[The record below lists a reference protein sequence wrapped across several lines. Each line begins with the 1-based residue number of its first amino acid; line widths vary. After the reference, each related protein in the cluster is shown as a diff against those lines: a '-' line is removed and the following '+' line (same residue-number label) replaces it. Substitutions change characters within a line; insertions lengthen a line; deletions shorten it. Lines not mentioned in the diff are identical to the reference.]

1 MTCRGRTIRRSRDSE
16 AALRGR
22 HDFDIIEWEVNEM
35 RKEEKEI
42 PVYLFMGFLGSGKTK
57 FAKDTLLK
65 QNFTEGQKTL
75 FLICEDGEEEYDFDA
90 LKKKNIFPE
99 MITEENLTT
108 DYLLELS
115 KKYEPENVMIEYN
128 GMWEL
133 DKIFRIRVPKGWTV
147 VQVISFVDAT
157 TFDVYVNNMKKVM
170 MDQLRN
176 ADMII
181 FNRCNETTR
190 KAEYRRSIRAV
201 NRRAQI
207 IFERENGEMDNGDD
221 EEVELPFDISGPEV
235 TLADEDFGLF
245 YADAS
250 DNPDKYVGK
259 KIHFKAQV
267 HRPKNYGNKAFVP
280 GRFAMTC
287 CAADIAFVGFKTY
300 FGGTSTLTDREWVIV
315 DGEIKKE
322 YYPEFQGEGPVIYA
336 KSVAK
341 TSPAE
346 DELVYFTY

>member
-1 MTCRGRTIRRSRDSE
+1 M
-16 AALRGR
+16 
-22 HDFDIIEWEVNEM
+22 
-35 RKEEKEI
+35 KKQEEKEI
-42 PVYLFMGFLGSGKTK
+42 PVYLFMGFLGSGKTT

-65 QNFTEGQKTL
+65 QDFTEGQKTL
-75 FLICEDGEEEYDFDA
+75 FLICEDGEEEYDFDT
-90 LKKKNIFPE
+90 LRKKNIFPE

-108 DYLLELS
+108 DHLLELS
-115 KKYEPENVMIEYN
+115 KKYDPENVMIEYN

-133 DKIFRIRVPKGWTV
+133 EKIFQIRVPKGWTV

-181 FNRCNETTR
+181 FNRCDENTK

-207 IFERENGEMDNGDD
+207 IFEGANGEVDNGMDGD
-221 EEVELPFDISGPEV
+221 VELPFDTSGPRIE
-235 TLADEDFGLF
+235 LGEEDFGLF
-245 YADAS
+245 YADAA

-259 KIHFKAQV
+259 TIHFKAQV
-267 HRPKNYGNKAFVP
+267 HRPSNYSDQTFVP

-300 FGGTSTLTDREWVIV
+300 YGGAKSLTDREWVMV
-315 DGEIKKE
+315 EGEIKKE
-322 YYPEFQGEGPVIYA
+322 FYPEFQGEGPVIYA
-336 KSVAK
+336 SSVAK
-341 TSPAE
+341 TSPAA

>member
-1 MTCRGRTIRRSRDSE
+1 MT
-16 AALRGR
+16 
-22 HDFDIIEWEVNEM
+22 NQ
-35 RKEEKEI
+35 KEKEI
-42 PVYLFMGFLGSGKTK
+42 PVYLFMGFLGSGKTT

-65 QNFTEGQKTL
+65 QDFTEGQKTL
-75 FLICEDGEEEYDFDA
+75 FLICEDGEEEFDFDA
-90 LKKKNIFPE
+90 LRKKNIFPE

-108 DYLLELS
+108 DHLLELS
-115 KKYEPENVMIEYN
+115 RKYEPENVMIEFN

-133 DKIFRIRVPKGWTV
+133 EKLFQIRVPKGWTV

-181 FNRCNETTR
+181 FNRCDANTR

-207 IFERENGEMDNGDD
+207 IFEGANGEVDNGAD
-221 EEVELPFDISGPEV
+221 EEIELPFDISGPRIQLGE
-235 TLADEDFGLF
+235 EDFGLF
-245 YADAS
+245 YADAA

-259 KIHFKAQV
+259 KIRFKAQV
-267 HRPKNYGNKAFVP
+267 HRPSNYGDNSFVP

-300 FGGTSTLTDREWVIV
+300 YAGSRSLTDREWVIV
-315 DGEIKKE
+315 EGEIRKE

-336 KSVAK
+336 TSVAK
-341 TSPAE
+341 TSPAA

>member
-1 MTCRGRTIRRSRDSE
+1 MKK
-16 AALRGR
+16 
-22 HDFDIIEWEVNEM
+22 N
-35 RKEEKEI
+35 EEKEI
-42 PVYLFMGFLGSGKTK
+42 PVYLFMGFLGSGKTT

-65 QNFTEGQKTL
+65 QDFTEGQKTL
-75 FLICEDGEEEYDFDA
+75 FLICEDGEEEYDFDS
-90 LKKKNIFPE
+90 LRKKNIYPE

-108 DYLLELS
+108 DHLLELS
-115 KKYEPENVMIEYN
+115 KKYNPENVMIEYN

-133 DKIFRIRVPKGWTV
+133 EKIFQIRVPKGWTV

-157 TFDVYVNNMKKVM
+157 TFDKYVNNMKKVM

-181 FNRCNETTR
+181 FNRCNETTK

-207 IFERENGEMDNGDD
+207 IFEGANGEVDNGMDG
-221 EEVELPFDISGPEV
+221 EIELPFDTSGPRVE
-235 TLADEDFGLF
+235 LGEEDFGLF
-245 YADAS
+245 YADAA

-259 KIHFKAQV
+259 TVHFKAQV
-267 HRPKNYGNKAFVP
+267 HRPSNYSDKTFVP

-300 FGGTSTLTDREWVIV
+300 YEGSKSLKDREWVMV
-315 DGEIKKE
+315 EGEIRKE
-322 YYPEFQGEGPVIYA
+322 FYPEFQGEGPVIYA
-336 KSVAK
+336 TSVAK
-341 TSPAE
+341 TSPAA